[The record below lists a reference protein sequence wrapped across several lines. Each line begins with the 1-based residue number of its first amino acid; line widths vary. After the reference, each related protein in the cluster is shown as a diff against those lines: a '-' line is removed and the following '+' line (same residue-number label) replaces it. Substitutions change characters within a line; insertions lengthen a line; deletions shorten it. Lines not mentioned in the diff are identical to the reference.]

1 MRMRGYRRALAEF
14 GVTFD
19 PSLIFSQEI
28 TIEEGRKLGRR
39 LSEHRD
45 ITGIFASADL
55 LAAGIMAG
63 LHEKGV
69 RIPQEKSVVGFDDN
83 YLAQLT
89 EPGLTTVHQDADQ
102 KGIWAMN
109 MILSQLRGEE
119 MEQKEVILPVNLTER
134 GSVCRISL

>member
-1 MRMRGYRRALAEF
+1 
-14 GVTFD
+14 
-19 PSLIFSQEI
+19 
-28 TIEEGRKLGRR
+28 
-39 LSEHRD
+39 
-45 ITGIFASADL
+45 
-55 LAAGIMAG
+55 
-63 LHEKGV
+63 V

-134 GSVCRISL
+134 GSVCRIRFTANWKCTPFNLRCMSITLPFMPVRRTTGS